1 MATIIRA
8 AVAATGIL
16 IITSLAGAADPP
28 APYGALPGTGQLAWH
43 ELEFYGFVHFTINTF
58 TDKEWGYGDESP
70 ALFNPTGFSAEQ
82 IVGTMADAGM
92 AGVILTCKHHD
103 GFCLWPSKF
112 TRHSVAGSPWMDG
125 KGDVVRAFADACR
138 ARGLRFGIYLSP
150 WDRNHPEYGRPAYV
164 EYYRNQLRELL
175 TQYGP
180 VFEVWFD
187 GANGGDGYYGGA
199 RERRTIDP
207 TTYYDWPNTWKIVR
221 ELAPNACMFSD
232 VGPDIRWVGN
242 ESGYAGDPCWATY
255 TPRGRNGKPAVPG
268 QTMYEEGQN
277 GHRGGKYWLPAE
289 VDVSIRPGWF
299 WHERE
304 NDKVRT
310 PENLVQLYYQ
320 SVGRGASL
328 LLNLPPD
335 RRGRLHDN
343 DVASLL
349 GMRRILGATFGRD
362 LAKGAKATASNS
374 RGGGER
380 RFAPANVLDGSRA
393 TYWSTDDSV
402 TSAVL
407 ELELGGETTFNVV
420 SLREFLPLGQRV
432 ETWALDRWDGKAWTE
447 FGAGTAIGSRRLWR
461 GELQTAAKVR
471 LRVTGPV
478 CPAIS
483 EFALHREPVI

>member
-1 MATIIRA
+1 MAGISKA
-8 AVAATGIL
+8 AVAAVGIL
-16 IITSLAGAADPP
+16 TLAALAGAADPP
-28 APYGALPGTGQLAWH
+28 APYGVLPSPGQLAWH
-43 ELEFYGFVHFTINTF
+43 QLEFYGFVHFTINTF

-70 ALFNPTGFSAEQ
+70 ALFDPTEFSAEQ
-82 IVGTMADAGM
+82 IVGAMADAGM

-103 GFCLWPSKF
+103 GFCLWPSRY
-112 TRHSVAGSPWMDG
+112 TRHSVAASPWRNG

-207 TTYYDWPNTWKIVR
+207 TAYYDWPNTWKIVR
-221 ELAPNACMFSD
+221 ELAPEACMFSD

-242 ESGYAGDPCWATY
+242 ERGYAGDPCWATY
-255 TPRGRNGKPAVPG
+255 TPRGRNGQPAAPG
-268 QTMYEEGQN
+268 QAMYQEGEN
-277 GHRGGKYWLPAE
+277 GHRGGKYWMPAE

-310 PENLVQLYYQ
+310 PGNLVELYYQ

-335 RRGRLHDN
+335 RRGRLHES

-349 GMRRILGATFGRD
+349 AMRRILDATFGRD
-362 LAKGAKATASNS
+362 LAKGAKATASNA
-374 RGGGER
+374 RGGGEQ
-380 RFAPANVLDGSRA
+380 RFAPANVLDGNGA

-407 ELELGGETTFNVV
+407 ELDLACETTFNVI

-432 ETWALDRWDGKAWTE
+432 ETWALDRWNGRAWIE
-447 FGAGTAIGSRRLWR
+447 FGAGTAIGSHRLWR
-461 GELQTAAKVR
+461 GGPQTAAKIR

-483 EFALHREPVI
+483 EFALYREPVL